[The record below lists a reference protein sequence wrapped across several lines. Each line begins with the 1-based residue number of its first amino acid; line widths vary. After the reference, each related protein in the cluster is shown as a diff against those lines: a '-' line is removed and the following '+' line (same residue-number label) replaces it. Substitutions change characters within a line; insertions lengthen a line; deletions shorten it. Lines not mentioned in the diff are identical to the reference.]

1 MQLSAGLPVICGI
14 VIGAILLDVLIIWT
28 WRSIQNAK
36 HTRSSTTV
44 ANELY
49 VPRHFASTASLIG
62 SRFSPAWAAVQQTFQ
77 QLSGQIRGNG
87 RAQLRIFVVL
97 ACLVTTLSL
106 GYVYADQSMVRGWQ
120 LWTFL
125 LCVLVALVAMLPLP
139 GKIQRDLLPFQVR
152 RHHLWLVGLVFA
164 AALLRVLFLERFPPG
179 LHVDEFGTADFTLRH
194 VFPPEDLTLSPFRTG
209 QSSQPSLYNYLLRLS
224 LAVVGESIT
233 GLRITSALA
242 GSIAVVATYALVT
255 ALQNRRAAFLA
266 AILVTVSHVH
276 IHWSRIGLNN
286 IWDTVWVPLIL
297 ALYAWGW
304 SKNWSSGAVL
314 AGLALGL
321 SQYFYAGSR
330 IVLFLLP
337 FLMYSLWRKERDHP
351 RLAESAAKTFGMAAV
366 VAAPLAIF
374 GIRFPEEFGRRLIT
388 GLIWGSDLPPE
399 QIPSVGERLVDTLIS
414 FTALPENT
422 GFYNP
427 GVPLVFG
434 LAVPLFIA
442 GFLWAIR
449 ERQFLPVL
457 WVGLTMFFGG
467 FLLLALP
474 SSNHYLVAV
483 PAISWLVAM
492 PIEALFGF
500 GRPRVAVALLI
511 LIVVSEL
518 GFYFGIYARAPSPDL
533 VLAFPENPW
542 K

>member
-1 MQLSAGLPVICGI
+1 MQASDGFSVICGI
-14 VIGAILLDVLIIWT
+14 VIGAILLDVLLIWT
-28 WRSIQNAK
+28 WRYIQNAVRA
-36 HTRSSTTV
+36 RSPTT
-44 ANELY
+44 AASELY
-49 VPRHFASTASLIG
+49 VPRGFASVARPVRNWLSTAYES
-62 SRFSPAWAAVQQTFQ
+62 VQDTVQEI
-77 QLSGQIRGNG
+77 SGQIRGNG
-87 RAQLRIFVVL
+87 RAQLRMFVVL
-97 ACLVTTLSL
+97 ACLFTTISL
-106 GYVYADQSMVRGWQ
+106 GYVYADHSMVRGWQ

-125 LCVLVALVAMLPLP
+125 LCVLVAVVAMLPGNGSIP
-139 GKIQRDLLPFQVR
+139 GDRFPFRPR
-152 RHHLWLVGLVFA
+152 RHHLWIVGLLLA
-164 AALLRVLFLERFPPG
+164 AALLRVLFLEQFPPG

-194 VFPPEDLTLSPFRTG
+194 VFPPQNLTLSPFRTG
-209 QSSQPSLYNYLLRLS
+209 QSSQPSLYNYLVRLS

-242 GSIAVVATYALVT
+242 GSTAVVATYALVSVLQSRRT
-255 ALQNRRAAFLA
+255 ALFA
-266 AILVTVSHVH
+266 AILVTVSHFH

-297 ALYAWGW
+297 AAYAWGW
-304 SKNWSSGAVL
+304 RKNWSSGAVL

-337 FLMYSLWRKERDHP
+337 FLMYSLWRKERDNP
-351 RLAESAAKTFGMAAV
+351 RLVEFAVKTYGMAAV

-374 GIRFPEEFGRRLIT
+374 GIQFPEEFGRRLIT
-388 GLIWGSDLPPE
+388 GLIWGSDLPPQE
-399 QIPSVGERLVDTLIS
+399 IPSVGERLIDTLIS

-422 GFYNP
+422 GFYRP

-442 GFLWAIR
+442 GILWAIR
-449 ERQFLPVL
+449 ERQFMPVL
-457 WVGLTMFFGG
+457 WIGLTMFFGG
-467 FLLLALP
+467 FLLQALP

-483 PAISWLVAM
+483 PAIGWLVAM
-492 PIEALFGF
+492 PMEALFGF
-500 GRPRVAVALLI
+500 GRLRIAVVMLL
-511 LIVVSEL
+511 LVVVSEL
-518 GFYFGIYARAPSPDL
+518 GFYYGIYARAPSPDL

>member
-1 MQLSAGLPVICGI
+1 MQASDGLPLICGI
-14 VIGAILLDVLIIWT
+14 VIGAILLDVLLIWT
-28 WRSIQNAK
+28 WRYIRNAK
-36 HTRSSTTV
+36 RAQSPTTEANKLHVLRGFASAASPIGSWLSTTFGSV
-44 ANELY
+44 RDTVRE
-49 VPRHFASTASLIG
+49 IG
-62 SRFSPAWAAVQQTFQ
+62 
-77 QLSGQIRGNG
+77 GQIRGNG
-87 RAQLRIFVVL
+87 LAQLRMFVVL
-97 ACLVTTLSL
+97 ACLFTSLSL
-106 GYVYADQSMVRGWQ
+106 GYAYANHSMIRGWQ

-125 LCVLVALVAMLPLP
+125 LCILAAVFALLP
-139 GKIQRDLLPFQVR
+139 GDRFPFR
-152 RHHLWLVGLVFA
+152 PKRHHLWLVGLLLA
-164 AALLRVLFLERFPPG
+164 AALLRVLFLERFPLG

-194 VFPPEDLTLSPFRTG
+194 VFPPQNLTLSPFRTG
-209 QSSQPSLYNYLLRLS
+209 QSSQPTLYNYLVRLS

-242 GSIAVVATYALVT
+242 GSTAVVATYALVSALQSRRT
-255 ALQNRRAAFLA
+255 ALLA
-266 AILVTVSHVH
+266 AILVAASHFH

-297 ALYAWGW
+297 AAYAWGW
-304 SKNWSSGAVL
+304 RKNWSSGAVL

-330 IVLFLLP
+330 VVLFLLP
-337 FLMYSLWRKERDHP
+337 FLMYSLWRKERNNP
-351 RLAESAAKTFGMAAV
+351 RLVEFTAKTYGMAAV

-388 GLIWGSDLPPE
+388 GLLWGSNLPPQE
-399 QIPSVGERLVDTLIS
+399 IPSVGARLIDTLIS
-414 FTALPENT
+414 FTALPENS
-422 GFYNP
+422 GFYRP

-442 GFLWAIR
+442 GVLWAIR

-483 PAISWLVAM
+483 PAIGWLVAM

-500 GRPRVAVALLI
+500 GRPRIAVALVL
-511 LIVVSEL
+511 LIVISEL
-518 GFYFGIYARAPSPDL
+518 GFYYGIYARAPSPDL
-533 VLAFPENPW
+533 VHAFPKNPW